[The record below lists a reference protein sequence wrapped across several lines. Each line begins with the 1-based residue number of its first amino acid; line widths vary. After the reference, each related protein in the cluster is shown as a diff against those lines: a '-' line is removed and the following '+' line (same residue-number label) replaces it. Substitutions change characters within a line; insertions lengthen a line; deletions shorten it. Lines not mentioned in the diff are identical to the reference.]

1 MMKQLAILTLLILCA
16 SNIESATYC
25 RVSHPLQSDSEPDL
39 LFYTKRQ
46 ESKIPTLQ
54 LSSLPYRHQRLISFQ
69 ESPGDSL
76 PSSDTT
82 SDTNVTS
89 SQTLGWQPKE
99 GKEQYPKFS
108 YFDSLVTYFTSER
121 LNQRSQL
128 DRSFYHDA
136 GDYFRF
142 DPSYFIL
149 EHQVTPMRKT
159 VQPFGLSG
167 DRLNLIVNGH
177 QLQPFEHI
185 PEPDGLA
192 DLNDI
197 PTALDQSI
205 FIIPGPAG
213 RLFGGRSGVAT
224 LLTLPKRPSEYS
236 SESALLADK
245 GSFGYSYVRGR
256 YSKLFTN
263 RREVDMSIEYRDA
276 DGPALGRK
284 DDAYNYFGDFYFPL
298 NPSIGFRAWG
308 QLYNRDGDF
317 AVWPD
322 SDGTTLTR
330 ERFDRSAKL
339 SFDFHNHN
347 HTARTE
353 LGYQHLRQGSYLSGV
368 YKTRLNL
375 TGHGGFLTREW
386 ISGQTI
392 FQARL
397 DGNYSEYDD
406 GFKNLNR
413 TNSVLS
419 LNLARLND
427 GYRWAFSIE
436 SEYVEDFGF
445 LPSGVAVLF
454 RESPQFFLMF
464 GAGYSERAPSLL
476 ELHLPFQISSIY
488 RSARKKYADQGNSE
502 LKKEKQLTGNVTLEL
517 GSPDNNIGISVTGGN
532 ILDGID
538 WQNQSVTDSVGT
550 YILFSPSNG
559 DVAFV
564 DVSIQPK
571 LRLRNFLHLLGG
583 GAYHYLDY
591 KEFTAKAYSPAYQIF
606 SGMELHV
613 YWSQKLLDLFA
624 YGEIVYTGPYD
635 GYDKKGLGKELV
647 ANAKLSLGLKDFR
660 FHFVFQNVLSNVYR
674 AREYITFPGRYFYYG
689 LTWSFL
695 N

>member
-1 MMKQLAILTLLILCA
+1 MTKQLAILTLLILCA
-16 SNIESATYC
+16 SDIESATYC
-25 RVSHPLQSDSEPDL
+25 RVFHPPQADSEPDL
-39 LFYTKRQ
+39 RFLRP
-46 ESKIPTLQ
+46 SV
-54 LSSLPYRHQRLISFQ
+54 LPYRHQRLISFQ

-76 PSSDTT
+76 PSSDTI
-82 SDTNVTS
+82 VTS
-89 SQTLGWQPKE
+89 SETLQLNPKE
-99 GKEQYPKFS
+99 DKEQYPNLS

-121 LNQRSQL
+121 LNQRSQV

-185 PEPDGLA
+185 PEPDGLV

-197 PTALDQSI
+197 PTALDNSI

-213 RLFGGRSGVAT
+213 QLFGGRSSIAT

-236 SESALLADK
+236 PESALLADK

-256 YSKLFTN
+256 YSKLFTG
-263 RREVDMSIEYRDA
+263 RREIDMSIEYRDA
-276 DGPALGRK
+276 DGPTLGRK
-284 DDAYNYFGDFYFPL
+284 DDAYDYYGNFYFPL
-298 NPSIGFRAWG
+298 KPTVGFRAWG

-317 AVWPD
+317 VVRPD
-322 SDGTTLTR
+322 TSLLR

-339 SFDFHNHN
+339 SFDFHNHD

-386 ISGQTI
+386 LSGQTI

-427 GYRWAFSIE
+427 GYRWALSLG

-445 LPSGVAVLF
+445 LPSGVMVLF
-454 RESPQFFLMF
+454 RESPRFFLML
-464 GAGYSERAPSLL
+464 GAGYSERAPSLY
-476 ELHLPFQISSIY
+476 ELHLPFRSSSVY
-488 RSARKKYADQGNSE
+488 GSGRPKYADRGNSE

-517 GSPDNNIGISVTGGN
+517 GSSDNNIGISVTGGN
-532 ILDGID
+532 IVDGID
-538 WQNQSVTDSVGT
+538 WQNQFVTDSLGN
-550 YILFSPSNG
+550 YILFSTING

-564 DVSIQPK
+564 DVSVRPR
-571 LRLRNFLHLLGG
+571 LRLKDFLHLLGG

-591 KEFTAKAYSPAYQIF
+591 KEFATKAYSPEYQIF

-660 FHFVFQNVLSNVYR
+660 FHFVFQNVLANVYS